1 MTSDTKTKR
10 LIEDLRRYAKRYED
24 GSTLGRAIESTED
37 LMYEAAD
44 LIEELQEN
52 VSLLSEVAATAERIL
67 R

>member
-1 MTSDTKTKR
+1 MTSDTKAER
-10 LIEDLRRYAKRYED
+10 LIEGLRMYAKRYED
-24 GSTLGRAIESTED
+24 GSTLGRAIVGTED

>member
-1 MTSDTKTKR
+1 MKLGTKAEW
-10 LIEDLRRYAKRYED
+10 LIEGLRRCAERYED
-24 GSTLGRAIESTED
+24 GSTLGRAIEGTEN

-52 VSLLSEVAATAERIL
+52 ISVLSEVAATAERIL

>member
-52 VSLLSEVAATAERIL
+52 VSSLSEVAATAERIL

>member
-1 MTSDTKTKR
+1 MTSDTKAER
-10 LIEDLRRYAKRYED
+10 LIEGLRMYAEQYED
-24 GSTLGRAIESTED
+24 GSTLGRAIEGTED

>member
-1 MTSDTKTKR
+1 MTSDTKAER
-10 LIEDLRRYAKRYED
+10 LIEGLRMYAEQYED
-24 GSTLGRAIESTED
+24 GSTLGRAIEGTED
-37 LMYEAAD
+37 LMYKAAD